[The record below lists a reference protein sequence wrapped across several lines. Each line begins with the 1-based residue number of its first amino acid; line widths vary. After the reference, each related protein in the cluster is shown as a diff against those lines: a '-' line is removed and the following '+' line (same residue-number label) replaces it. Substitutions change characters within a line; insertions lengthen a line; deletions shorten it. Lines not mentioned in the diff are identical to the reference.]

1 MRELCHAYYV
11 MRVLKQFFRICV
23 YIYLCGCV
31 YIYVCVHAYVT
42 MCTFKCAHI
51 ITCLNMYIYMHTHL
65 YYHNPTPISHIPLP
79 PFAFVAE
86 IS

>member
-1 MRELCHAYYV
+1 MRELCYVYYV

-23 YIYLCGCV
+23 YICV
-31 YIYVCVHAYVT
+31 GVCTYMCACMH